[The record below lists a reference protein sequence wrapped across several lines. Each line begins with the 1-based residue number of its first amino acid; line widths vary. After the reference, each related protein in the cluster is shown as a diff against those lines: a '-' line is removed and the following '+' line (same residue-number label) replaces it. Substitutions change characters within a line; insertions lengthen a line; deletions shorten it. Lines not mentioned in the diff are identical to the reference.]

1 MINRIL
7 IRIKV
12 VQIMYS
18 YILSRGSVSI
28 QEAKKNLQDSLDKGY
43 DLYYYLFLLMVQL
56 TDLQE
61 DRIEQAKNKY
71 LPTEED
77 LNPNMKLVNNLFIKT
92 LTENE
97 DYQKYLSDN
106 PMTWI
111 DDDIFLKLELER
123 ILKSDLYAEYISTEG
138 NNFEEDCKFWNN
150 VMREL
155 ILKDEELG
163 DVLESKSVYWNDDLT
178 TIGSFVLKSIKLF
191 EQHDEKPILPMFKNE
206 DDSQFGNELFSK
218 AISDMDRC
226 NELIDTFIQ
235 SEHWDKDRVAVM
247 DRLIMVVALAEVLH
261 FPSIPTKVTLNE
273 YIEIAKYYSTPRSGQ
288 FINGILNS
296 AINNLRETKQINKQ
310 G

>member
-1 MINRIL
+1 
-7 IRIKV
+7 
-12 VQIMYS
+12 MYS

>member
-1 MINRIL
+1 
-7 IRIKV
+7 
-12 VQIMYS
+12 MYS

-123 ILKSDLYAEYISTEG
+123 ILKSDLYAEYISNEG
-138 NNFEEDCKFWNN
+138 NNYEEDCKFWNN

>member
-163 DVLESKSVYWNDDLT
+163 DVLESKSVYWNDDLS